1 MCLSVTRQ
9 AQPTVPPKAQS
20 RRAAIVLPLQT
31 EALA

>member
-20 RRAAIVLPLQT
+20 LWVAMVLPLQT
-31 EALA
+31 EALD